1 MKPYESTHTAKS
13 RNDFLGYIQTYRA
26 IAAIF
31 VIAVHCPWLLSDAHE
46 TSFTAI
52 IFNRSTQLFIFLS
65 GFVFQHLSN
74 KFNWRAY
81 YVSKFKN
88 VIIPYFIISL
98 PILLYRL
105 FISKTIPDIEV
116 FLVQLIS
123 GGALVPMWFIPT
135 ILLFYTIGPLLI
147 KLDRNGFIYY
157 LLPLFIALSLV
168 VTRDKVVNNNQLVLF
183 THFFSVYLL
192 GMLCSKHKEQLY
204 DLTDKYNL
212 LLVFVTVLLVIIQY
226 VHPLLFTEQLQFIQ
240 KTLLSFL
247 FLYWFRKY
255 DDYVPKTVKS
265 LADISF
271 GIYLI
276 HYLALSIIYFTLKC
290 VTGKTCFDNTPLH
303 YALLIAAVLVLTVMV
318 IKIIKLSTK
327 KYSRY
332 LVGC

>member
-1 MKPYESTHTAKS
+1 MKSYEAIHAYKS

-46 TSFTAI
+46 TSFTTI

-74 KFNWRAY
+74 KFNWKAY
-81 YVSKFKN
+81 YISKFKN

-105 FISKTIPDIEV
+105 FISNTIPNIKG

-168 VTRDKVVNNNQLVLF
+168 VTRDKAVNNNQLILF

-204 DLTDKYNL
+204 NLTDKCSL
-212 LLVFVTVLLVIIQY
+212 LLVCITVLLVIIQY
-226 VHPLLFTEQLQFIQ
+226 LYPLVFTEQLQFIQ

-255 DDYVPKTVKS
+255 DDYVPKTIKS

-318 IKIIKLSTK
+318 IKIVKMSTK

>member
-1 MKPYESTHTAKS
+1 MKPYEAIHAYKS

-46 TSFTAI
+46 ASFTTI

-74 KFNWRAY
+74 KFNWKAY
-81 YVSKFKN
+81 YISKFKN

-105 FISKTIPDIEV
+105 FISKTIPDIEG

-168 VTRDKVVNNNQLVLF
+168 VTRDKAVNNNQLILF
-183 THFFSVYLL
+183 AHFFSVYLL

-204 DLTDKYNL
+204 NLTDKCSL
-212 LLVFVTVLLVIIQY
+212 LLVCITVLLVIIQY
-226 VHPLLFTEQLQFIQ
+226 LYPLVFTEQLQFIQ

-255 DDYVPKTVKS
+255 DDYVPKTIKS

-318 IKIIKLSTK
+318 IKIVKMSTK

-332 LVGC
+332 FVGC